1 MKLNISALINSKEVF
16 HILGNAQGLSAHIAY
31 RLYRN
36 IELINKELEMYE
48 KTRIKLLKSL
58 ANKDE
63 NGEPIIKKSDSQE
76 FYDLPDENLKKFNE
90 SMFELINESVDLDLK
105 KISLDDIDTIGLTPL
120 QISLIEFILEV

>member
-1 MKLNISALINSKEVF
+1 MKIKISTLLNLKDVLYM
-16 HILGNAQGLSAHIAY
+16 LGNTNGLSAHIAY

-63 NGEPIIKKSDSQE
+63 NGEPIIKKNNNQE
-76 FYDLPDENLKKFNE
+76 FYDLSDENLQKFNE
-90 SMFELINESVDLDLK
+90 DISKMVNESVELDLK
-105 KISLDDIDTIGLTPL
+105 KISLDDIDSVGLTPF
-120 QISLIEFILEV
+120 QISLIDFILDV

>member
-16 HILGNAQGLSAHIAY
+16 HILGNAQGLSTHIAY

-63 NGEPIIKKSDSQE
+63 NGEPIIKKNNNQE
-76 FYDLPDENLKKFNE
+76 FYDLSDENLQKFNE
-90 SMFELINESVDLDLK
+90 DISKMVNESVELDLK
-105 KISLDDIDTIGLTPL
+105 KISLDDIDSVGLTPF
-120 QISLIEFILEV
+120 QISLIDFILDV

>member
-1 MKLNISALINSKEVF
+1 MKIKISTLLNSKDVLYM
-16 HILGNAQGLSAHIAY
+16 LGNTNGLSAHIAY

-63 NGEPIIKKSDSQE
+63 NGEPIIKKNNNQE
-76 FYDLPDENLKKFNE
+76 FYDLSDENLQKFNE
-90 SMFELINESVDLDLK
+90 DISKMVNESVELDLK
-105 KISLDDIDTIGLTPL
+105 KISLDDIDSVGLTPF
-120 QISLIEFILEV
+120 QISLIDFILDV

>member
-16 HILGNAQGLSAHIAY
+16 HIVGNTQGLSAHIAY

-63 NGEPIIKKSDSQE
+63 NGEPIIKKNNNQE
-76 FYDLPDENLKKFNE
+76 FYDLSDENLQKFNE
-90 SMFELINESVDLDLK
+90 DISKMVNESVELDLK
-105 KISLDDIDTIGLTPL
+105 KISLDDIDSVGLTPF
-120 QISLIEFILEV
+120 QISLIDFILDV

>member
-1 MKLNISALINSKEVF
+1 MKLNISTLINSKEVF
-16 HILGNAQGLSAHIAY
+16 YILANAHRLSANISY

-63 NGEPIIKKSDSQE
+63 NGEPIIKKNNNQE
-76 FYDLPDENLKKFNE
+76 FYDLSDENLQKFNE
-90 SMFELINESVDLDLK
+90 DISKMVNESVELDLK
-105 KISLDDIDTIGLTPL
+105 KISLDDIDSVGLTPF
-120 QISLIEFILEV
+120 QISLIDFILDV

>member
-63 NGEPIIKKSDSQE
+63 NGEPIIKKNNNQE
-76 FYDLPDENLKKFNE
+76 FYDLSDENLQKFNE
-90 SMFELINESVDLDLK
+90 DIFKMVNESVELDLK
-105 KISLDDIDTIGLTPL
+105 KISLDDIDSVGLTPF
-120 QISLIEFILEV
+120 QISLIDFILDV